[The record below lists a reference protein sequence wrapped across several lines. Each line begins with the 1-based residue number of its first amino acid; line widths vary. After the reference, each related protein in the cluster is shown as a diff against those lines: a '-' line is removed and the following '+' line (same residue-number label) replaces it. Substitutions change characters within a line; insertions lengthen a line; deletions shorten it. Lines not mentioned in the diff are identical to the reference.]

1 VIAACVLYY
10 SPTAITLNKSFF
22 TRDASFF
29 TIGLLTLLYAIL
41 VRGKID
47 MSMSIIFIALYVVY
61 VLVVF
66 LQDRS
71 FERINNSEATKKA
84 VLATN
89 MTELNKLERFGH
101 VPQSAKNTN
110 EVSYDFEQQFKQD
123 STAFFYS
130 TSP

>member
-1 VIAACVLYY
+1 
-10 SPTAITLNKSFF
+10 
-22 TRDASFF
+22 
-29 TIGLLTLLYAIL
+29 
-41 VRGKID
+41 

>member
-1 VIAACVLYY
+1 
-10 SPTAITLNKSFF
+10 
-22 TRDASFF
+22 
-29 TIGLLTLLYAIL
+29 
-41 VRGKID
+41 

-71 FERINNSEATKKA
+71 FERSNNSEATKKA
-84 VLATN
+84 VLAAN

-123 STAFFYS
+123 STAFFY
-130 TSP
+130 